1 MKGQWSVLAPVGGI
15 SIYSDFKIELHPI
28 RLTLETQLGNKI
40 LAYILP
46 GRHDR
51 GEIHGPSNHH
61 PESDPVNVPG
71 YSLLSTPSS
80 HSNRSSLT
88 SRSLSNLTLVHS
100 ESTQL
105 DYHAPGLPKSRS
117 STALI
122 AVRTA
127 PRTESHA
134 ANTTDSAKDEND
146 DIYQMQHRSNQKTFV
161 HAEIPR

>member
-46 GRHDR
+46 GRHG
-51 GEIHGPSNHH
+51 GETHSPSDDDPEGDPIHVA
-61 PESDPVNVPG
+61 ED
-71 YSLLSTPSS
+71 SLLSIPSS

-88 SRSLSNLTLVHS
+88 SRSLSNLTLIHS
-100 ESTQL
+100 ESTPS

-122 AVRTA
+122 AVRTS
-127 PRTESHA
+127 PRTETHVST
-134 ANTTDSAKDEND
+134 TTDKAKDEGS

>member
-46 GRHDR
+46 GRCKDIEEPISDHNSDDS
-51 GEIHGPSNHH
+51 HGKAKTEFSIF
-61 PESDPVNVPG
+61 
-71 YSLLSTPSS
+71 SS
-80 HSNRSSLT
+80 QSNRRLLT
-88 SRSLSNLTLVHS
+88 SRSMSNLTLMNA
-100 ESTQL
+100 ESQT

-117 STALI
+117 SAAL
-122 AVRTA
+122 VVTGSNGDN
-127 PRTESHA
+127 EVHA
-134 ANTTDSAKDEND
+134 IPTSNITLIEDGDV
-146 DIYQMQHRSNQKTFV
+146 YQMRYRSNQKTFV